1 MKKIIYL
8 IILTFLLTGCSATV
22 DLKITSDTIYE
33 NFKIYDL
40 KSNVYNYDGSLKEDI
55 SEKLRY
61 FNHDFNHYDVIDY
74 EDGDYVGKNYSFYID
89 YDSWKEF
96 SRLRTCYDY
105 VNMTKKDKNIY
116 INTSPEY
123 RCGYIFGGDNVT
135 LNISSDLIISDSN
148 ADIVNNNV
156 HTWYINNENY
166 ENKVI
171 SISLLST
178 EETVEE
184 ERIRIDNENIEKNNK
199 KIELI
204 IYAVIIILI
213 ISGLIVTIKVKN
225 SNK

>member
-61 FNHDFNHYDVIDY
+61 FNHDFSHYDVIDY
-74 EDGDYVGKNYSFYID
+74 EDGAYVGKNYSFYID

-105 VNMTKKDKNIY
+105 VNITKKDKNIY

-148 ADIVNNNV
+148 ADQVINNI
-156 HTWYINNENY
+156 HTWYINNDNY
-166 ENKVI
+166 ENRVI
-171 SISLLST
+171 SINLESNKET
-178 EETVEE
+178 EREQI
-184 ERIRIDNENIEKNNK
+184 ERIEKENIEKNSK
-199 KIELI
+199 KNEYIIYGIIGLVIIVVLFLI
-204 IYAVIIILI
+204 IKI
-213 ISGLIVTIKVKN
+213 KN